1 MGSISNKRGS
11 VRQAPPD
18 VYMGFM
24 SGDSESEA
32 MDEAVSFFGSL
43 LVIGIGWVVLFF
55 FCAVLWATGVLPDE
69 MAD

>member
-24 SGDSESEA
+24 SGDAESEA
-32 MDEAVSFFGSL
+32 MDEAISFFGNL
-43 LVIGIGWVVLFF
+43 FLIGVGWVVLFF
-55 FCAVLWATGVLPDE
+55 VAVLCWGVGILPDE
-69 MAD
+69 FAD

>member
-18 VYMGFM
+18 IYMGFV
-24 SGDSESEA
+24 SGDEDSEA
-32 MDEAVSFFGSL
+32 MDEAISFFGNL
-43 LVIGIGWVVLFF
+43 FWMGLGWVVLFF
-55 FCAVLWATGVLPDE
+55 VAACCWATGIIPDE